1 MKKPIKIAV
10 AEDQVMFRSGLVSML
25 NDLPNVQVFIEV
37 GTGNELLAKM
47 RTIPVDVIFLDY
59 RMPDLNGVETAKI
72 IRTQYP
78 EVRML
83 MLSMYDD
90 PEFIISA
97 LENGVCGYLTKDDEP
112 EEISLAIVS
121 VLNTGYY
128 LNDRT
133 SKILIGNLVNEGK
146 VNPSFPEASPEVKF
160 TEIEISVMTLIA
172 QELSNKEIASK
183 LSKAERTIEGYR
195 TDIMEKTGARNSVG
209 IVMYGIKKGI
219 IQV

>member
-1 MKKPIKIAV
+1 MKKPIKIAI

-25 NDLPNVQVFIEV
+25 NDLPNVQVFLEAGS
-37 GTGNELLAKM
+37 GTELLSKM
-47 RTIPVDVIFLDY
+47 QQTEVDVVFLDY
-59 RMPDLNGVETAKI
+59 RMPDMNGIEAAKI
-72 IRTQYP
+72 IREKYP
-78 EVRML
+78 ETRML

-97 LENGVCGYLTKDDEP
+97 IENGVSGYLTKDDEP

-133 SKILIGNLVNEGK
+133 SKVLIGNLVNEGK
-146 VNPSFPEASPEVKF
+146 VNPKFPEEAPQVKF
-160 TEIEISVMTLIA
+160 TDTEIRVMTLIA
-172 QELSNKEIASK
+172 KEYSNKEIAAE

-209 IVMYGIKKGI
+209 IVMYALKKGI
-219 IQV
+219 ISF

>member
-1 MKKPIKIAV
+1 MKKPIRIAV

-25 NDLPNVQVFIEV
+25 NDLANVSVFIEAS
-37 GTGNELLAKM
+37 TGKELLAKM
-47 RTIPVDVIFLDY
+47 RETEVDVVFLDY
-59 RMPDLNGVETAKI
+59 RMPDLNGIEAAKV
-72 IRTQYP
+72 IREKYP

-97 LENGVCGYLTKDDEP
+97 LENGVSGYLTKDDEP
-112 EEISLAIVS
+112 EEISMAIVS

-146 VNPSFPEASPEVKF
+146 VNPKFSEPVNEIKF
-160 TEIEISVMTLIA
+160 TDMEISVMTLIA

-195 TDIMEKTGARNSVG
+195 TDIMEKTGAKNSVG
-209 IVMYGIKKGI
+209 IVMYAIKKGI
-219 IQV
+219 ITI